1 MESNYQLLRLDVL
14 VHISTTVYAVASR
27 TYAFYSCNM
36 IMYGTILS
44 LGAAATVYV
53 LIAQPT
59 KSDSSKVVGSNM
71 CEYVLREVGKLCTW
85 TNEDDM
91 VQR

>member
-1 MESNYQLLRLDVL
+1 MRYVL
-14 VHISTTVYAVASR
+14 STTVYAVASR
-27 TYAFYSCNM
+27 TYAFYSFNM
-36 IMYGTILS
+36 IMYGAILS
-44 LGAAATVYV
+44 FGSAATVYGA
-53 LIAQPT
+53 IAKPT

-71 CEYVLREVGKLCTW
+71 CEYVLREVGKLCTR